1 MCLITIDFFEME
13 EENKQSNYE
22 EANKKESS
30 GKKMIY
36 VVIALAIILGGVIAY
51 VLVREN
57 YIKERNAE
65 LMVAY
70 TRLDSISNQMD
81 QKIQEIGMLG
91 GDVEEL
97 TLVRDSL
104 IQDKEQLMQS
114 QVKTSKQMKRLR
126 SRVEGY
132 KELLLIKDVEIEGL
146 KKVNQE
152 LASENI
158 ELKTE
163 KNVLTQNLQK
173 ARHTQDKLSE
183 KVALASHLM
192 AENIAIVAVSSR
204 GKEKKGEFRARQ
216 IEKLKVT
223 FNIAKNDVAPVEGK
237 DIFMRIIDANDN
249 VLFDVARGSG
259 TFILD
264 GKETFYTAKQEIL
277 FDNTEQQLTFIYDK
291 GSEYLPG
298 RYVMEIYTDGYLMG
312 RESFKVK

>member
-1 MCLITIDFFEME
+1 MA
-13 EENKQSNYE
+13 EENKQMDYGQE
-22 EANKKESS
+22 VKKEGT
-30 GKKMIY
+30 GKKMMYI
-36 VVIALAIILGGVIAY
+36 VIVLAVLLVGAVAY
-51 VLVREN
+51 LLVREN
-57 YIKERNAE
+57 YIKKRNAE

-70 TRLDSISNQMD
+70 TRLDSISTQLD
-81 QKIQEIGMLG
+81 EKIREIEELG
-91 GDVEEL
+91 GNIEEL

-104 IQDKEQLMQS
+104 IRDKEELMQS
-114 QVKTSKQMKRLR
+114 KVRSDKQLRRLR

-132 KELLLIKDVEIEGL
+132 KELLIIKDAEIAKL
-146 KKVNQE
+146 KKVNEE
-152 LASENI
+152 LVSENT

-173 ARHTQDKLSE
+173 AKQTQEKLSK
-183 KVALASHLM
+183 KVAIASRLV
-192 AENIAIVAVSSR
+192 AENIEVVALNSR

-259 TFILD
+259 TFVLD

-277 FDNTEQQLTFIYDK
+277 FDNTEQQVTFIYDK

-298 RYVMEIYTDGYLMG
+298 LYVMEIYTDGYLMG
-312 RESFKVK
+312 KKSFKVK

>member
-1 MCLITIDFFEME
+1 MT
-13 EENKQSNYE
+13 EENIQPDYGQ
-22 EANKKESS
+22 EAKKDGS
-30 GKKMIY
+30 GRKMIY
-36 VVIALAIILGGVIAY
+36 IIVALAVLLAGAVTY
-51 VLVREN
+51 LLVREN

-70 TRLDSISNQMD
+70 TRLDSISNQLD
-81 QKIQEIGMLG
+81 QKIQEIEMLG
-91 GDVEEL
+91 GDIEEL

-114 QVKTSKQMKRLR
+114 KVRTDKQMRRLR

-132 KELLLIKDVEIEGL
+132 KELLVLKDVEIEKL
-146 KKVNQE
+146 KKVNEE
-152 LASENI
+152 LVSENK

-163 KNVLTQNLQK
+163 KNVLSQNLRQAK
-173 ARHTQDKLSE
+173 QTQEKLSK
-183 KVALASHLM
+183 KVAIASRLV
-192 AENIAIVAVSSR
+192 AENIDIVAVNSR

-259 TFILD
+259 TFVLD

-277 FDNTEQQLTFIYDK
+277 FDNTEQQVTFVYDK

-298 RYVMEIYTDGYLMG
+298 LYIMEIYTDGYLMG
-312 RESFKVK
+312 KKSFKVK

>member
-1 MCLITIDFFEME
+1 MIFFKMA
-13 EENKQSNYE
+13 EENKQMDYGQE
-22 EANKKESS
+22 VKKEGT
-30 GKKMIY
+30 GKKMMYI
-36 VVIALAIILGGVIAY
+36 VIVLAVLLVGAVAY
-51 VLVREN
+51 LLVREN
-57 YIKERNAE
+57 YIKKRNAE

-70 TRLDSISNQMD
+70 TRLDSISTQLD
-81 QKIQEIGMLG
+81 EKIREIEELG
-91 GDVEEL
+91 GNIEEL

-104 IQDKEQLMQS
+104 IRDKEELMQS
-114 QVKTSKQMKRLR
+114 KVRSDKQLRRLR

-132 KELLLIKDVEIEGL
+132 KELLIIKDAEIAKL
-146 KKVNQE
+146 KKVNEE
-152 LASENI
+152 LVSENT

-173 ARHTQDKLSE
+173 AKQTQEKLSK
-183 KVALASHLM
+183 KVAIASRLV
-192 AENIAIVAVSSR
+192 AENIEIVALNSR

-259 TFILD
+259 TFVLD

-277 FDNTEQQLTFIYDK
+277 FDNTEQQITFIYDK

-298 RYVMEIYTDGYLMG
+298 LYVMEIYTDGYLMG
-312 RESFKVK
+312 KKSFKVK

>member
-1 MCLITIDFFEME
+1 MA
-13 EENKQSNYE
+13 EENKQMDYGQE
-22 EANKKESS
+22 VKKEGT
-30 GKKMIY
+30 GKKMMYI
-36 VVIALAIILGGVIAY
+36 VIVLAVLLVGAVAY
-51 VLVREN
+51 LLVREN
-57 YIKERNAE
+57 YIKKRNAE

-70 TRLDSISNQMD
+70 TRLDSISTQLD
-81 QKIQEIGMLG
+81 EKIREIEELG
-91 GDVEEL
+91 GNIEEL

-104 IQDKEQLMQS
+104 IQDKEELMQS
-114 QVKTSKQMKRLR
+114 KVRSDKQLRRLR

-132 KELLLIKDVEIEGL
+132 KELLIIKDAEIAKL
-146 KKVNQE
+146 KKVNEE
-152 LASENI
+152 LVSENT

-173 ARHTQDKLSE
+173 AKQTQEKLSK
-183 KVALASHLM
+183 KVAIASRLV
-192 AENIAIVAVSSR
+192 AENIEVVALNSR

-259 TFILD
+259 TFVLD

-277 FDNTEQQLTFIYDK
+277 FDNTEQQVTFIYDK

-298 RYVMEIYTDGYLMG
+298 LYVMEIYTDGYLMG
-312 RESFKVK
+312 KKSFKVK

>member
-1 MCLITIDFFEME
+1 MITNCFFKMV
-13 EENKQSNYE
+13 EENKQMDYGQE
-22 EANKKESS
+22 VKKEGS

-36 VVIALAIILGGVIAY
+36 IIIALAVLLVGAVAY
-51 VLVREN
+51 LLVREN

-70 TRLDSISNQMD
+70 TRLDSISSQLD
-81 QKIQEIGMLG
+81 QKIQEIEMLG
-91 GDVEEL
+91 GDIEEL

-104 IQDKEQLMQS
+104 VRDKEQLMQS
-114 QVKTSKQMKRLR
+114 KVRTDKQLRRLR

-132 KELLLIKDVEIEGL
+132 KELLVLKDAEIEKL
-146 KKVNQE
+146 KKVNEE
-152 LASENI
+152 LVSENT

-173 ARHTQDKLSE
+173 AKQTQEKLSK
-183 KVALASHLM
+183 KVAIASRLV
-192 AENIAIVAVSSR
+192 AENIEIVAVNSR

-259 TFILD
+259 TFVLD

-277 FDNTEQQLTFIYDK
+277 FDNTEQQVTFIYDK

-298 RYVMEIYTDGYLMG
+298 LYVMEIYTDGYLMG
-312 RESFKVK
+312 KQSFKVK